1 MHGQHFSRIFRLE
14 AVLRWSLLVGLMG
27 FLGEGR
33 LMGLPQE
40 GTEGIYT
47 VEQAARG
54 REIYAARCAACHAE
68 NLMGAT
74 ASPMVGPQFV
84 QRWGGVSPAAE
95 DLPWKGFKVDDLFF
109 SIRTTMPPGE
119 RGLLALEGQVAVLTY
134 ILEQNGFPA
143 GRLSLEADS
152 PRLKTTDLGFKPFV
166 TEVVPAVAPVLE
178 KRRLVWVDRQGKEEP
193 LSAPV
198 RHYYLPRL
206 SPDGRQVAVEVHLD
220 KPDIWIFDIPT
231 GDLRRVTHEGRNR
244 FPLWSPDGQR
254 VLFSSDRHQEVPEGF
269 FVDHDV
275 YWKAADGSGEAERL
289 TFGEHKHGPQKWT
302 PDGKT
307 LSFYEIHPETYR
319 DVWMLPFEGER
330 KPWPFLRT
338 PHLEGGI
345 AFSQDGRWMVH
356 TSKET
361 GRFEI
366 VIRGFPDSE
375 PMRQVTTEGGVEV
388 LWPLGSK
395 ELFYRSGN
403 QRMAVEIT
411 TSPILKIGTPRV
423 LFEGDFVSSPGSRAN
438 WDSVDGWRFL
448 LIKRVE

>member
-1 MHGQHFSRIFRLE
+1 MHGHFSRIFRLE

-119 RGLLALEGQVAVLTY
+119 RGLLALEGQVVVLTY
-134 ILEQNGFPA
+134 ILQQNGFPA

-254 VLFSSDRHQEVPEGF
+254 ILFSSDRHQKVPEGF

-366 VIRGFPDSE
+366 VIRAFPDSE